1 MKSHQDTGLIA
12 LFGSSEAGR
21 LIGAMMEAGFKEAGL
36 DYRFANISVEKGKME
51 EVLQAAE
58 VFHMKGFNLDGPC
71 SKEIL
76 PYLDMMSPAASI
88 PASSTNQSKSPAAK
102 AEKKEEKAFDLNSTL
117 DAFRTIV
124 VDANGNGDYTTIS
137 DAVSA
142 ASDGDTILVQPGTYM
157 ETVHAFSKKVHI
169 VGVDRETCILQY
181 HGLDY
186 ANPPLEMAKGSVR
199 NLTINCLNSGTQGAA
214 KAYCVHIDND
224 NEEGQ
229 TLLFENVRFYNPVH
243 QGVGIGLR
251 HNFELVFDNCEFEA
265 VEQAALYCH
274 DWETSDSGAD
284 KSGQKLTLLNC
295 TLKNNDAT
303 HATIMLQSQELAT
316 NCATCKFVGCSV
328 YNANSSGGKISMTM
342 WQGRTLTNNSFMS
355 SSDWVLDALSG
366 LNTEAVLNKY

>member
-1 MKSHQDTGLIA
+1 MVKEKPATKLCKYCKSEIPFEAKICPHCRKKQKGGVFKWILICFVVLA
-12 LFGSSEAGR
+12 V
-21 LIGAMMEAGFKEAGL
+21 IGAITNGGEKTA
-36 DYRFANISVEKGKME
+36 SV
-51 EVLQAAE
+51 
-58 VFHMKGFNLDGPC
+58 
-71 SKEIL
+71 
-76 PYLDMMSPAASI
+76 SPAASI

-102 AEKKEEKAFDLNSTL
+102 AEKKEEKAFYLNSTL

-157 ETVHAFSKKVHI
+157 ESVHAFSKKVHI